1 MSEVE
6 SRGLIGFDQETSRRN
21 FLKTAAWAGAALSAA
36 GIGGFGVAVRQ
47 AHAVHEGYAKLTD
60 VQILQFAY
68 QLELLEGIFYDEG
81 VNAGLF
87 ADDFLAQVAAI
98 RDHEF
103 AHADAL
109 AATITDL
116 GGEVPATP
124 DFIYPDGVFTDV
136 VAFLELAATFEPVGI
151 GAYQGAAPAGSGAS
165 GLASYW
171 NCFVRENKAS
181 LLSCHLLCPREP
193 TIGPG
198 TPASCA
204 PIRYPVPAFP
214 IADPGPPGRKWFE
227 GCKPDAPYAP
237 ARVGARPGVR
247 DLRYTGCPG
256 RVGIRATRNVRGG
269 F

>member
-1 MSEVE
+1 MSGVE

-36 GIGGFGVAVRQ
+36 GIGGFGVAVSRVNAQ
-47 AHAVHEGYAKLTD
+47 EQVYQTYVPLTD
-60 VQILQFAY
+60 LQIVQFAY

-124 DFIYPDGVFTDV
+124 DFTYPDGVFTDV

-151 GAYQGAAPAGSGAS
+151 GAYQGAAPALKSKDI
-165 GLASYW
+165 LA
-171 NCFVRENKAS
+171 AA
-181 LLSCHLLCPREP
+181 LSIHNTECQHRCAINILNLVVPPNNVAFEEALPLQDVQAAVEP
-193 TIGPG
+193 FGI
-198 TPASCA
+198 
-204 PIRYPVPAFP
+204 
-214 IADPGPPGRKWFE
+214 
-227 GCKPDAPYAP
+227 
-237 ARVGARPGVR
+237 
-247 DLRYTGCPG
+247 TG
-256 RVGIRATRNVRGG
+256 
-269 F
+269 